1 MRPWKPYE
9 SDPVLTPAMAQGP
22 AAVSTAELDRLRI
35 YLEAVAHDRPGPL
48 HTAVAFNA
56 AYFGFE
62 TGGEGYGN
70 GAFDLNAFPV
80 LTLDSEIPA
89 LPVGALVRIAT
100 GSDPLYAELV
110 YKEGRGA
117 VHDALGHTAEGSVTR
132 PELLVPDL
140 NAFGPGLALD
150 EKQVK
155 RLRSRGRWLGQDGHV
170 TVDARY
176 PSGWLFGLDDTA
188 AFAQHLL
195 STQIDSLL
203 DPLVPHSVVHLAGS
217 RRPERLRAAL
227 GHLLATVA
235 YVLNTS
241 DYLRRVGPYT
251 LTRERVAQGL
261 AYDGPLCAADLAA
274 LAKTLGA
281 GPIPSGR
288 RRRHGSTVL
297 TTMDTRIGPWLR
309 DVHGAESLL
318 TGVEY
323 AVSVCRANLAMADFV
338 SSEAE
343 DSVLANGV
351 RVELVD
357 AFEDGGIWRS
367 TYLGPRKAESSTP
380 SADHEDLAD
389 RPEPSA
395 PLEAPLD
402 DDHRLGVPYDLRA
415 IDSEVAWQAPLRLKH
430 LIEGTLPL
438 DPLVLEGLPR
448 TGPGA
453 HTVRL
458 ELHHPGGDAEPSEEV
473 QETSVAPTGDSG
485 LLSGIAWPID
495 FFPGLVLHVQW
506 PRGGGVV
513 RVSTIELETPVEID
527 GTLVAYRYDPR
538 VLIRE
543 GAPGSGREGDH
554 ASGLSAQDIV
564 LRTVRRC
571 GHLTT
576 DGHALLDRDFL
587 PQAVYGAE
595 ARRSQYELL
604 QLATDELVAQRRLYE
619 ADGSRDPYGVP
630 HHPARPGWPRIRL
643 IGYDPAPM
651 PVPRSRPQGS
661 QDTRRRPAVEYAV
674 AGFIRKLP
682 PGRKP
687 TPGQQAA
694 YRAHCQSFGKADGW
708 QLPPGYTF
716 VTGHSRRR

>member
-1 MRPWKPYE
+1 MTMADDRTTTTHGEPETGMRPWKPYE

-395 PLEAPLD
+395 PWKRRWTTTTDSASRTTCGPSTAKS
-402 DDHRLGVPYDLRA
+402 LGRRHCGSSTSLRA
-415 IDSEVAWQAPLRLKH
+415 LFPWTPWFSKAC
-430 LIEGTLPL
+430 
-438 DPLVLEGLPR
+438 
-448 TGPGA
+448 PG
-453 HTVRL
+453 
-458 ELHHPGGDAEPSEEV
+458 
-473 QETSVAPTGDSG
+473 
-485 LLSGIAWPID
+485 
-495 FFPGLVLHVQW
+495 
-506 PRGGGVV
+506 
-513 RVSTIELETPVEID
+513 
-527 GTLVAYRYDPR
+527 
-538 VLIRE
+538 
-543 GAPGSGREGDH
+543 
-554 ASGLSAQDIV
+554 
-564 LRTVRRC
+564 
-571 GHLTT
+571 
-576 DGHALLDRDFL
+576 
-587 PQAVYGAE
+587 
-595 ARRSQYELL
+595 
-604 QLATDELVAQRRLYE
+604 
-619 ADGSRDPYGVP
+619 
-630 HHPARPGWPRIRL
+630 
-643 IGYDPAPM
+643 PAPALT
-651 PVPRSRPQGS
+651 RYGS
-661 QDTRRRPAVEYAV
+661 NCTTQEVTPSPRRR
-674 AGFIRKLP
+674 
-682 PGRKP
+682 
-687 TPGQQAA
+687 
-694 YRAHCQSFGKADGW
+694 
-708 QLPPGYTF
+708 
-716 VTGHSRRR
+716 SRRRASPPQGTVGCCPASPGPSTSSPAWYCMFNGRVGVGW